1 MTEYQVLAVII
12 SMFGILQAFAII
24 MMNAEI
30 IRLRKQIKQVAEV
43 LSVSV
48 DLTAFLSKQWVN
60 DQKAGKK

>member
-48 DLTAFLSKQWVN
+48 DLTAYLSKKFV
-60 DQKAGKK
+60 DEQKAGKK

>member
-12 SMFGILQAFAII
+12 SIFGILQAFAII

-30 IRLRKQIKQVAEV
+30 IRLRKQIKQIAEV

-60 DQKAGKK
+60 EKKEGK

>member
-30 IRLRKQIKQVAEV
+30 IRLRKQLKEIASV

-60 DQKAGKK
+60 DQKEGKK